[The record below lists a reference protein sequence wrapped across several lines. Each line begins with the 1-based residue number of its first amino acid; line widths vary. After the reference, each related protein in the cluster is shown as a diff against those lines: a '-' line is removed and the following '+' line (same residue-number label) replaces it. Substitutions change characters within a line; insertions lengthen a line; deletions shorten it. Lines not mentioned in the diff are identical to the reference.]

1 MGGIAATVHYSTQAA
16 RGYDVCQG
24 SREQEASS
32 FPACVGSPG
41 IAPGTATANGGLQP
55 DIIRTSKQV
64 WRQSKATAR
73 RPARPER
80 GAAVQGHSSPL
91 RCPSHIFRCQR
102 PAAGS
107 HLRVVSSGSPLY
119 PHIAEPA
126 PCRRVRHISLSAAGG
141 WEPPLRRVR
150 RVSPIPLYRRAGT
163 LPAGLFHQRTPRR
176 NAPH

>member
-1 MGGIAATVHYSTQAA
+1 MGGIAAAVHYSTQAA

-55 DIIRTSKQV
+55 DIIRTSRQV

-119 PHIAEPA
+119 PHIAELA
-126 PCRRVRHISLSAAGG
+126 PCQRVCSISAPPDETHLIETVLRCRACSPGAPISATLAENIARPPRSLSP
-141 WEPPLRRVR
+141 ER
-150 RVSPIPLYRRAGT
+150 S
-163 LPAGLFHQRTPRR
+163 
-176 NAPH
+176 